1 MTDTSRTR
9 STPFTPARIA
19 AVLLAALAVMFVVQN
34 RTMTAITV
42 FWIQVQAPLWFTLLT
57 LFVIGWL
64 VGVLVSR
71 RRAAA

>member
-1 MTDTSRTR
+1 MTDTSHTR

-34 RTMTAITV
+34 RTTTAITV